1 MHNVWIDSFEGKR
14 EILSLE
20 AYPVKYSKDK
30 ALRGKLVNR
39 GKKYM
44 TFLQRNAPQ
53 CQYKGFA
60 FARQDDDDKGMRK
73 RHYVSLRKE
82 QQTIQNEAVTCI
94 IDVCVVRRQS
104 RR

>member
-1 MHNVWIDSFEGKR
+1 MDRRRYNVRIDSFEGKR

-20 AYPVKYSKDK
+20 AYPVKYSKDE

-44 TFLQRNAPQ
+44 SILQRNAPQ

-60 FARQDDDDKGMRK
+60 FAKQDADKGMRE
-73 RHYVSLRKE
+73 RHYVSNSL
-82 QQTIQNEAVTCI
+82 QTAV
-94 IDVCVVRRQS
+94 DRQHTA
-104 RR
+104 RPRLI